1 MRNKEDTVKPIYEI
15 DFPALSLKEKVDF
28 ITDLQENIEACL
40 ADKPIEV
47 QRLADTLI
55 FTRWWNSYK
64 HIAPE
69 EPTPEI
75 LGTAI
80 ELLWDF
86 LEGKCG
92 DREFGRFKKSFYEAA
107 RVAVFSFMDE
117 DSLKKDPESEAFYQA
132 HFSQWESESYNNF
145 CIWLATMMQDIDRS
159 DGYPLGWEDVGCVL
173 YEDIAMNMIDFL
185 DTVCLDDLDNFDG
198 HPLAKLKR
206 RERGIYRTSTFAQVI
221 ALLQQDLRTA
231 LSGTPL
237 AELRERYRNEYLFSP
252 EESAKISRCR

>member
-1 MRNKEDTVKPIYEI
+1 MKPIYEI
-15 DFPALSLKEKVDF
+15 DFSALSPEGKQRF
-28 ITDLQENIEACL
+28 MNYLQDDMEACFEDEPL
-40 ADKPIEV
+40 EV
-47 QRLADTLI
+47 QRLAMTLI

-92 DREFGRFKKSFYEAA
+92 DREFGRFQKCFHEAA
-107 RVAVFSFMDE
+107 RVAVFSFMGE
-117 DSLKKDPESEAFYQA
+117 DRLKEDPESEAFYQV
-132 HFSQWESESYNNF
+132 HFGQWESKSYNNF
-145 CIWLATMMQDIDRS
+145 CVWLAAVMEDIAGS
-159 DGYPLGWEDVGCVL
+159 EGYPLYWIPVDYVL
-173 YEDIAMNMIDFL
+173 YNDIALTMIGFL
-185 DTVCLDDLDNFDG
+185 ETVCQDDQDNSSG
-198 HPLAKLKR
+198 HPLDGLER
-206 RERGIYRTSTFAQVI
+206 RERAIYSTPTFVQVI
-221 ALLQQDLRTA
+221 ALLQQDMRTA

-252 EESAKISRCR
+252 EDSAKISDYR